1 MQNRRARSAV
11 PSLRTKT
18 TPQLWEVHIRSMS
31 ARSAITRESL
41 SRLSTVLASCLADH
55 LRTVTQEIQQVSVT
69 NTYKPL
75 LDATCQMLVSVAD
88 ACDVYFIDVDNK
100 VLNDTLLL
108 TVMDFTQRWELWI
121 ATQRFSPEKTLHEF
135 LLRFSKGAIKSWRI
149 YRIDSHK

>member
-1 MQNRRARSAV
+1 
-11 PSLRTKT
+11 
-18 TPQLWEVHIRSMS
+18 MS